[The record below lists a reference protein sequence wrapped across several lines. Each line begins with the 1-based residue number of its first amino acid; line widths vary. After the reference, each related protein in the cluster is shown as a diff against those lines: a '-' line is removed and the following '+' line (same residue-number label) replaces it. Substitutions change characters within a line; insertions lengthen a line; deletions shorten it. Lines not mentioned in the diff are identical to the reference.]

1 MMRLEAGTYSIWDD
15 FSLELSSDLTFHTG
29 ALYHFYGANGSGKS
43 SFIKELLIPS
53 LRKQKDIFLLYFEQQ
68 MHFQIQAVKAY
79 ASIMPPRR
87 EIHNEID
94 TVDYLLDNLLLN
106 YTQEPRPCFIIID
119 ESPYE
124 LKIYEFIHRNI
135 KDYCLMYSAHSEL
148 LPATQKLEFIPISS
162 SVSKVYV
169 SIN

>member
-1 MMRLEAGTYSIWDD
+1 
-15 FSLELSSDLTFHTG
+15 
-29 ALYHFYGANGSGKS
+29 
-43 SFIKELLIPS
+43 
-53 LRKQKDIFLLYFEQQ
+53 
-68 MHFQIQAVKAY
+68 
-79 ASIMPPRR
+79 MPPRR